1 MENQTLNCRI
11 ELNTPFGAVLTPQYP
26 GQSISELPVATL
38 RSLAQQHHLL
48 VLRGFNS
55 GFTDPQLLTRY
66 ADGWGEIMMWPFG
79 AVLDVKEHSDA
90 KDHIFDSSYVPLH
103 WDGMYK
109 PTIPEF
115 QLFHCVAAP
124 SQDEGGRTT
133 FVDTTCLLAN
143 ADESLLVQWREVSIS
158 YRIKQVVH
166 YGGEVCSPLIVDHP
180 NGNGQ
185 IMRYNEPP
193 TEGKK
198 FLNQHALEYHGVPQE
213 QQEAF
218 HQTLQQHL
226 YDPRHYYAHQWKQG
240 DVVIA
245 DNFSLLHGREG
256 FTARSAR
263 HLQRVHIQSNP
274 VCTNQAL
281 KPANAE
287 V

>member
-26 GQSISELPVATL
+26 SQSISELPVATL

-79 AVLDVKEHSDA
+79 AVLDVKEHPDA

-124 SQDEGGRTT
+124 SQDEGGRHH
-133 FVDTTCLLAN
+133 FC
-143 ADESLLVQWREVSIS
+143 
-158 YRIKQVVH
+158 
-166 YGGEVCSPLIVDHP
+166 
-180 NGNGQ
+180 
-185 IMRYNEPP
+185 
-193 TEGKK
+193 
-198 FLNQHALEYHGVPQE
+198 
-213 QQEAF
+213 
-218 HQTLQQHL
+218 
-226 YDPRHYYAHQWKQG
+226 RHY
-240 DVVIA
+240 V
-245 DNFSLLHGREG
+245 
-256 FTARSAR
+256 
-263 HLQRVHIQSNP
+263 
-274 VCTNQAL
+274 
-281 KPANAE
+281 PAGE
-287 V
+287 CR